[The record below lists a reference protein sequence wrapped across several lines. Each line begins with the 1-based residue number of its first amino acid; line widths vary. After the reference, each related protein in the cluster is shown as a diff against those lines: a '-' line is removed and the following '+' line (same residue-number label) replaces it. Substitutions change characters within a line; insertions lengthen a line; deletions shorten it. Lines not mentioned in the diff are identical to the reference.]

1 MTGPA
6 GEMPFLDHLEELRWR
21 ILRSLGAIVIGFGL
35 GLWLVQRFQLVNLLK
50 QPIAPYLTG
59 AGGKL
64 VVTSPTDPVMIVFK
78 LGFLVGLVLASPII
92 LWELWAFLAPA
103 LYSREKRALVPALF
117 VGLLLFLT
125 GAVIAYLFVVP
136 QALHVLFSFQTEAI
150 QPFITYDAY
159 FDFVLQVVLALGL
172 SFELPLVIILL
183 AWLDVIGPAE
193 LARFRRFAVVGAF
206 AAGAVLSPGTDLVS
220 MIMMTIP
227 LLLLYEVG
235 YAGSVVIA
243 RRRRKAAAAAV
254 LVFLGLALGGSPAEA
269 QVPTQRPRP
278 PVGAARADSLRDTTR
293 TRPGQALD
301 SATAGRLGIPTAPS
315 RSFGP
320 EDSVL
325 KALKAR
331 PGYQG
336 TRYRADSATVF
347 IEGQRVLLEGE
358 ALTERQGALLEADTI
373 RYQQASCLLDASGSP
388 HLFDRGQVLVGEGIR
403 YDTCRRRGMVS
414 DALTNFTEGSTVWF
428 LRGNVAQDS
437 SSSRLY
443 AGSSEITSCDLP
455 TPHYHFSARELKWVS
470 KNVMVARPVVLYVR
484 DVPILWLP
492 FIFQDVRPGRRSGIL
507 VPQFGLND
515 LVRPSRGYN
524 RQVSNIGYYWAP
536 NEYIDVTGRL
546 DWFANRYVQYG
557 VSGQYRWLNR
567 FMDGA
572 VGLNEQ
578 RQVGGGSGLTFRW
591 DHRQQFNLSTSLNF
605 NINYASNT
613 AVIQGNAIDPLQN
626 TQQITSSLNYSKRL
640 SWATLTLGGNRRQ
653 SLSDGSVQQLLP
665 AVTLSPV
672 PIALGADITWSPGL
686 SFTNNTTS
694 SPSADTLLRVLPGGA
709 LDTMALDG
717 STRVTAL
724 SFDTPLR
731 LGGFNWQNSIQVN
744 DQRSEGP
751 EEVTFFA
758 DNPATPDP
766 TDSVRV
772 RRTFLGDFESSID
785 WDTGINLPVL
795 FRGSWKLQP
804 VVGVGNTTSGPF
816 AVRNRNTNGSFVL
829 QGKRLSFGATA
840 SPTLFAFFPGIGP
853 LSRIRHSFS
862 PVIIW
867 NYQPAADVPEE
878 FARAVAQPGQ
888 PIALRSDATQRV
900 TVSLSQS
907 FEGKLGSRGADTSGT
922 AGTADA
928 EARKVRLLSI
938 TTSGISYDFE
948 QAKKPGFT
956 GWATQSVTN
965 SILSDL
971 LPGLNLSLTH
981 DLWRGTAGSDT
992 AKFDPF
998 LQNVSASFA
1007 ISGGLFRSIGSIF
1020 GLGGKAGPGSGESSR
1035 VPTSYIAESGRRTRP
1050 GSFFSSS
1057 QSPLQRPG
1065 RTFSANFNYQ
1075 LTRSRPPSGIP
1086 ASGVPALVAPD
1097 SRQSL
1102 GFSTSFSPTP
1112 FWSLSWSSQYN
1123 ITDGKFESQ
1132 VVRLERELHEWRA
1145 GFNFVQNPN
1154 GNFAFYFS
1162 IYLTDLPDLKF
1173 DYDQT
1178 TIER

>member
-1 MTGPA
+1 MTGSP

-21 ILRSLGAIVIGFGL
+21 ILRSLGAIVIGFGT
-35 GLWLVQRFQLVNLLK
+35 GLWLVQQFQLVNLLK
-50 QPIAPYLTG
+50 RPIAPYLTG

-64 VVTSPTDPVMIVFK
+64 IVTSPTEPVMIVFK

-92 LWELWAFLAPA
+92 LWQLWAFLAPA

-125 GAVIAYLFVVP
+125 GAAVAYVFVVP
-136 QALHVLFSFQTEAI
+136 QALKVLFSFQTEAI
-150 QPFITYDAY
+150 QPFITYDNY
-159 FDFVLQVVLALGL
+159 FDFVLQVVLALGI
-172 SFELPLVIILL
+172 SFELPLVLIIL
-183 AWLDVIGPAE
+183 AWLEVISASD

-206 AAGAVLSPGTDLVS
+206 VAGAILSPGTDLVS

-235 YAGSVVIA
+235 YAGAAVIQ
-243 RRRRKAAAAAV
+243 RRRRKSAAV
-254 LVFLGLALGGSPAEA
+254 GGLILLALTFGGGGRAEA
-269 QVPTQRPRP
+269 QVPAQQRRP
-278 PVGAARADSLRDTTR
+278 PARAGLPDSLQDTTR
-293 TRPGQALD
+293 RKPGQALD

-315 RSFGP
+315 RSFAP
-320 EDSVL
+320 DDSVL
-325 KALKAR
+325 TSLKAR
-331 PGYQG
+331 PGYQS

-347 IEGQRVLLEGE
+347 IEGERVLLEGQ

-373 RYQQASCLLDASGSP
+373 RYEREGCMLDANGSP

-403 YDTCRRRGMVS
+403 YDTCRRRGIVN

-437 SSSRLY
+437 SSSRIY

-455 TPHYHFSARELKWVS
+455 TPHYHFSAKQMKWIS
-470 KNVMVARPVVLYVR
+470 KNVLVARPVVLYVR

-515 LVRPSRGYN
+515 LVRPTRGYN
-524 RQVSNIGYYWAP
+524 RQITNIGYYWAP
-536 NEYIDVTGRL
+536 NDYLDFTARL

-567 FMDGA
+567 FVSGT
-572 VGLNEQ
+572 VGFNEQ

-591 DHRQQFNLSTSLNF
+591 DHRQQFNLSTSLTF
-605 NINYASNT
+605 NVNYASNT
-613 AVIQGNAIDPLQN
+613 AVIRGNAIDPLQN
-626 TQQITSSLNYSKRL
+626 TQQITSSLNYSKRF

-653 SLSDGSVQQLLP
+653 SLTDGSVQQLLP

-672 PIALGADITWSPGL
+672 PIAIGSDITWSPGL
-686 SFTNNTTS
+686 SFTNNTTKN
-694 SPSADTLLRVLPGGA
+694 PLVDTLLRALPGGLFDTLA
-709 LDTMALDG
+709 LDVTSRA
-717 STRVTAL
+717 TAL

-731 LGGFNWQNSIQVN
+731 FGAFNWQNSVQVQ
-744 DQRSEGP
+744 DQQNRGVK
-751 EEVTFFA
+751 EVSFLVDDPSTA
-758 DNPATPDP
+758 DP

-772 RRTFLGDFESSID
+772 RQTFLSDFQSSID

-804 VVGVGNTTSGPF
+804 SVGMGNAAAGQPF
-816 AVRNRNTNGSFVL
+816 AIRNRNTNGSFVR
-829 QGKRLSFGATA
+829 QGKRFRFGATA

-862 PVIIW
+862 PVISW

-878 FARAVAQPGQ
+878 FARAIALPGQ
-888 PIALRSDATQRV
+888 PIALRSDAQQQV
-900 TVSLSQS
+900 TVSLSQA
-907 FEGKLGSRGADTSGT
+907 FEGKYRPRKGDTT
-922 AGTADA
+922 ATEGA
-928 EARKVRLLSI
+928 EARKIRLLSLN
-938 TTSGISYDFE
+938 TSGITYDFE
-948 QAKKPGFT
+948 QAKKPGLT
-956 GWATQSVTN
+956 GWATQSISNT
-965 SILSDL
+965 ILSDL
-971 LPGLNLSLTH
+971 LPGFSLNLTH
-981 DLWRGTAGSDT
+981 DLWRGVVGVDT
-992 AKFDPF
+992 SKFDPF
-998 LQNVSASFA
+998 LQSVSASFA
-1007 ISGGLFRSIGSIF
+1007 VSGNTFRSIGSIF
-1020 GLGGKAGPGSGESSR
+1020 GLGGKSSDTLSAR
-1035 VPTSYIAESGRRTRP
+1035 RRDEVPTSYVAESGRRGRP
-1050 GSFFSSS
+1050 GSFFSST
-1057 QSPLQRPG
+1057 QAPLRRPS
-1065 RTFSANFNYQ
+1065 RSFSANFNYQ
-1075 LTRSRPPSGIP
+1075 LTRTRPPF
-1086 ASGVPALVAPD
+1086 GVADTLGSETAD
-1097 SRQSL
+1097 RQSL

-1123 ITDGKFESQ
+1123 ITDGVFENQ

-1145 GFNFVQNPN
+1145 AFNFVRNPN
-1154 GNFAFYFS
+1154 GNFAFYFT
-1162 IYLTDLPDLKF
+1162 IYLTDLPELKF